1 MAGTDLQAQLE
12 GRLDQAGLLGYL
24 DKGESRF
31 IQLGDNFFVELVA
44 SDSTKL
50 PDFGRIA
57 EAVRSENP
65 RIKAL
70 VRAHWEV
77 EEVGDPRQAFDIPG
91 TGAPRLAVQYPV
103 RLKSGQGAMQ
113 VWVEVTTLAT
123 MTFKAQK
130 LDERAIVRELVEDQ
144 LSKGG
149 ASYWDPQKSPQ
160 LEINGSMAEYIAS
173 RKSLSTQ

>member
-1 MAGTDLQAQLE
+1 MTTDLQTQLE
-12 GRLDQAGLLGYL
+12 GRLDQAGLLAYL

-50 PDFGRIA
+50 PDFGRVA
-57 EAVRSENP
+57 EAVRSEDP

-77 EEVGDPRQAFDIPG
+77 EQVGEPMQAFDVPG
-91 TGAPRLAVQYPV
+91 TGAPRFAVQYPV
-103 RLKSGQGAMQ
+103 RLKSGQGAIEA
-113 VWVEVTTLAT
+113 WVEVTTLAS
-123 MTFKAQK
+123 MTFKDQK
-130 LDERAIVRELVEDQ
+130 LDEKSIVREFVEEQ

-149 ASYWDPQKSPQ
+149 ASYWDPQRFPR
-160 LEINGSMAEYIAS
+160 LEISGNMAEYIAS
-173 RKSLSTQ
+173 RKSLSRQ